1 MAKAKFGY
9 GWLLKFILAAILLG
23 VGIFMVFA
31 DEVVYA
37 ITGVAIIIFSLLR
50 VYPLLKSLHKEIL
63 RTLNL
68 IEIIFDTIIGGVML
82 YIALTRDLESE
93 QIWSGVYRFTL
104 AFVFYARGL
113 VFFNSVVFFGE
124 KTEVPKFWIH
134 IVALTLGAIIA
145 VMPGFDYGTVGIF
158 FLIISVIGAA
168 YLGYDGYGGYRKYR
182 EYSKSLNEGKKPEKK
197 PVGEKELPQPITE
210 EKEEKETYIN

>member
-1 MAKAKFGY
+1 MAKAKYGY

-50 VYPLLKSLHKEIL
+50 VYPLLKSLHKEVL

-68 IEIIFDTIIGGVML
+68 IEIIFDTIVGGIML
-82 YIALTRDLESE
+82 YIALTRDLANEP
-93 QIWSGVYRFTL
+93 IWSGVYRYTL

-124 KTEVPKFWIH
+124 KTEIPKFWTH
-134 IVALTLGAIIA
+134 IMALTLGAIIA
-145 VMPGFDYGTVGIF
+145 VLPGFDYGAVGIF

-182 EYSKSLNEGKKPEKK
+182 DYSKSLNEEKKEEKK
-197 PVGEKELPQPITE
+197 PKVEKELPKPINE
-210 EKEEKETYIN
+210 EPEEKETYIN